1 MSFSVDLWNGFDIIK
16 SSFIKYGKKLSQL
29 IEILSSY
36 SAHIKDIYTNLDN
49 LYQTYNKSN
58 VSDSHKTS
66 FDDSLIIL
74 VASFKI
80 ESEMYKNHYN
90 SIINSIKD
98 IKEKLEKIKNDIPN
112 YFNTNMQNKENF
124 NAMLNNLIEKKENF
138 NKACK
143 DLCLNIVEE
152 ESNKILEE
160 KNKKDKNFL
169 LSITSV
175 FSSQKEKK
183 EIFLKKALEAK
194 KEYINLISESNE
206 EREKYNKE
214 TDIILSILQN
224 NYKDLIYYFEYLIKA
239 YNKDKIDLHQEIL
252 ESNKNSNEETYQKI
266 NYKNIFNQFIEKNV
280 SKEFPMIE
288 IDFIPFKLIKS
299 TIENQKASYNQLNKE
314 DQNKIFNDVKSYIN
328 NNKINYYETEF
339 SKLLL
344 NKDKLFEGNNLLK
357 GNIIVDNNNISM
369 EEMDDFE
376 VINDKK
382 NKELKEKKNN
392 FKFIKDFIY
401 TLIIE
406 KTESKKN
413 KDNNINN
420 DDDNNNINEDEED
433 ESIKYNQI
441 LIKFMELISPRKKGN
456 FEYLNFFIK
465 YLTINRSAGFFKLNK
480 NVFQIFI
487 NIFTYILMNY
497 KNSYDY
503 IKNIII
509 LAQTFYRGDE
519 KDVTNKIYLL
529 NGLKDHTVFN
539 EPDTWH
545 RAINYSLSLSL
556 KNSSKYSLNINNKEE
571 YLKNL
576 NKVVMN
582 NLISYLYDLK
592 ICTSDANV
600 YDKVKKFYSKIYN
613 LNEKLIDE
621 HVGKLVI
628 FDKGKEKNDK

>member
-1 MSFSVDLWNGFDIIK
+1 
-16 SSFIKYGKKLSQL
+16 
-29 IEILSSY
+29 
-36 SAHIKDIYTNLDN
+36 
-49 LYQTYNKSN
+49 
-58 VSDSHKTS
+58 
-66 FDDSLIIL
+66 
-74 VASFKI
+74 
-80 ESEMYKNHYN
+80 
-90 SIINSIKD
+90 
-98 IKEKLEKIKNDIPN
+98 
-112 YFNTNMQNKENF
+112 
-124 NAMLNNLIEKKENF
+124 
-138 NKACK
+138 
-143 DLCLNIVEE
+143 
-152 ESNKILEE
+152 
-160 KNKKDKNFL
+160 
-169 LSITSV
+169 
-175 FSSQKEKK
+175 
-183 EIFLKKALEAK
+183 
-194 KEYINLISESNE
+194 
-206 EREKYNKE
+206 
-214 TDIILSILQN
+214 
-224 NYKDLIYYFEYLIKA
+224 
-239 YNKDKIDLHQEIL
+239 
-252 ESNKNSNEETYQKI
+252 
-266 NYKNIFNQFIEKNV
+266 
-280 SKEFPMIE
+280 
-288 IDFIPFKLIKS
+288 
-299 TIENQKASYNQLNKE
+299 
-314 DQNKIFNDVKSYIN
+314 
-328 NNKINYYETEF
+328 
-339 SKLLL
+339 
-344 NKDKLFEGNNLLK
+344 
-357 GNIIVDNNNISM
+357 
-369 EEMDDFE
+369 
-376 VINDKK
+376 
-382 NKELKEKKNN
+382 
-392 FKFIKDFIY
+392 
-401 TLIIE
+401 
-406 KTESKKN
+406 
-413 KDNNINN
+413 
-420 DDDNNNINEDEED
+420 
-433 ESIKYNQI
+433 
-441 LIKFMELISPRKKGN
+441 MELISPRKKGN